1 MIPITVQDACLL
13 ASVRTLTNAFIND
26 EKIELGAGC
35 RLVPNL
41 AGCPTI
47 FTLVGPQDCL
57 KQFQDQISH
66 L

>member
-1 MIPITVQDACLL
+1 MIPITVEDACLL
-13 ASVRTLTNAFIND
+13 TSIRQMMDSFIND
-26 EKIELGAGC
+26 LKVEIGNGC

-47 FTLVGPQDCL
+47 FALVGPQDCL